1 MSDKTNPQHYQFD
14 GIQVIDL
21 TKHLPCCE
29 ANVVKYCAR
38 AGKKPNESKI
48 DDLLKAKHYLDVAI
62 DMAIQERARTEALRY
77 GLTRCDDEACPEPEN
92 CSGCVTEPARGSQ
105 LQICEDAGEPVGFCS
120 VCVHRVNCPIRK
132 KAQNSQ
138 NELDGDD
145 IAEYHTSVPEAITRA
160 GRTRKVL

>member
-14 GIQVIDL
+14 GVQVIDL
-21 TKHLPCCE
+21 TKHLPFAE
-29 ANVVKYCAR
+29 GNVVKYCSR
-38 AGKKPNESKI
+38 AGKKPSESKL

-62 DMAIQERARTEALRY
+62 DLAIQERARQEALRHD
-77 GLTRCDDEACPEPEN
+77 LTRCDSDACPKPDS
-92 CSGCVTEPARGSQ
+92 CSGCVTGPARGSI
-105 LQICEDAGEPVGFCS
+105 LQICEEAGKPVG
-120 VCVHRVNCPIRK
+120 VCEPCIHRVNCPVRK

-145 IAEYHTSVPEAITRA
+145 IADYHTSVPEAITRA